1 MSELPWKLNISLVQ
15 RIFVKYVCPVA
26 WGEECGN
33 IVSFFPSFQLLLPI
47 SVYVH
52 FPWLFRPLFA
62 ASASVCFEIFSRF
75 ALPFYFISSLCFSP
89 PDFPQQ
95 ADDFVCYI
103 VCVAMWWPRKCI
115 FHTFSFVHDIKVLNL
130 TTSQMPVCWFFVS

>member
-1 MSELPWKLNISLVQ
+1 M
-15 RIFVKYVCPVA
+15 RKYCFF
-26 WGEECGN
+26 
-33 IVSFFPSFQLLLPI
+33 FFPSFQLLLPI

-89 PDFPQQ
+89 LIFLNKPM
-95 ADDFVCYI
+95 I
-103 VCVAMWWPRKCI
+103 SCVI
-115 FHTFSFVHDIKVLNL
+115 
-130 TTSQMPVCWFFVS
+130 